1 MAEWSTWADNA
12 REISEEAPQMSGR
25 VHVLGLGNVGT
36 FIAHSL
42 ASRQSPP
49 PISLLLHNTD
59 LLREFRRKK
68 YSLAINHQG
77 MDEVKGG
84 FDVEVLS
91 HSEWYKVDTTQVKS
105 KDRKRKI
112 PEEEDQ
118 FESAV
123 DEEDIDCL
131 IVCTKANVT
140 EKAIQTLKHR
150 LTSNSTI
157 CLVQSGMGLISRLNE
172 TVFPDS
178 NNRPHYIESAFSH
191 YLSRQHPFHIAH
203 NSPGTLVLSPAVTEK
218 TPLIEA
224 EKDTHWVPSTKHLL
238 RLLTLT
244 PQLVATVET
253 PAGLLQHR
261 LEKQVVNCI
270 IGPLT
275 AINDCKNGEL
285 LYIFSATRLMR
296 LLLFEISSVICSLP
310 ELQGIPGIQSRF
322 SPERLRRMVTYTMSK
337 TANNTSSMLQDVK
350 DRKVTEVE
358 YFNGWIVRRGEELGL
373 KCVLNYMVKHMVH
386 TKLVVNMRRDNSA
399 VPLDLENVII
409 TGDPQIDD

>member
-1 MAEWSTWADNA
+1 
-12 REISEEAPQMSGR
+12 MSGR

-49 PISLLLHNTD
+49 PITLLLHNTQ
-59 LLREFRRKK
+59 LLTEFRRKK
-68 YSLAINHQG
+68 YSLAINHHG
-77 MDEVKGG
+77 MDDVKGG

-91 HSEWYKVDTTQVKS
+91 RSEWYKVDTQDVKNKS
-105 KDRKRKI
+105 RARNTSD
-112 PEEEDQ
+112 EEEY
-118 FESAV
+118 FENTT

-140 EKAIQTLKHR
+140 EKAIQTISHR

-157 CLVQSGMGLISRLNE
+157 CLVQSGMGLVDRLNE
-172 TVFPDS
+172 TVFPDP
-178 NNRPHYIESAFSH
+178 NNRPNYIESAFSH
-191 YLSRQHPFHIAH
+191 YLVRQHPFHIAH
-203 NSPGTLVLSPAVTEK
+203 KSPGTLTLSPAVTDR

-224 EKDTHWVPSTKHLL
+224 EKDTHWAPSTKHLL

-244 PQLVATVET
+244 PPLVATVDT

-261 LEKQVVNCI
+261 LEKQVANCI

-310 ELQGIPGIQSRF
+310 ELQGVPGIQSRY
-322 SPERLRRMVTYTMSK
+322 SPERLRRMVIHTLSK
-337 TANNTSSMLQDVK
+337 TANNTSSMLQDVR
-350 DRKVTEVE
+350 DRKVTEIE

-373 KCVLNYMVKHMVH
+373 KCVLNYMIKHLVH
-386 TKLVVNMRRDNSA
+386 TKLLVAVRRDNSA
-399 VPLDLENVII
+399 IPLDLENVVI
-409 TGDPQIDD
+409 TGDPQLDD